1 MSHHRSQAGRAT
13 GSLLLLL
20 LLVSGLGA
28 WNYHRNWQ
36 IERATER
43 DRPYSSYSVQDLEAL
58 REAYAG
64 ELEGVQARFEQAKR
78 NRVRPQR
85 DAGSISDNVAQFQ
98 RTTRKSAAIRDA
110 AAGVADRQSQIAELD
125 RELALRE
132 QFGVGIMRHVKRLT
146 TI

>member
-1 MSHHRSQAGRAT
+1 MSHRSQAGRAT

-20 LLVSGLGA
+20 VLVSGLAA

-43 DRPYSSYSVQDLEAL
+43 NRPYSGYAVEDLKAL
-58 REAYAG
+58 REAYTG
-64 ELEGVQARFEQAKR
+64 ELEGVRDRFEQAKR
-78 NRVRPQR
+78 RRVRPKR
-85 DAGSISDNVAQFQ
+85 DVGGFSDNVAQVQ
-98 RTTRKSAAIRDA
+98 QTTRNSTAIRDA
-110 AAGVADRQSQIAELD
+110 AAGVADRQSQISELD

-132 QFGVGIMRHVKRLT
+132 QFGVGMMRHVKRLT